1 MNAVER
7 ILELISAKGI
17 TEQKFLSDLHFNRS
31 LLSDW
36 KSGKSKSY
44 RKHIDKIADYFG
56 VTTDYLL
63 TGKKQENIRVYDED
77 DNVVVLDDETLEI
90 IDSLR
95 KRPEMKI
102 LFSVS
107 KKATKEDIIK
117 AVKIIEA
124 LRDTKEGD

>member
-1 MNAVER
+1 MFYMQ
-7 ILELISAKGI
+7 LEQLCAKNNISISTFVVDKLHMSKGNI
-17 TEQKFLSDLHFNRS
+17 AG
-31 LLSDW
+31 W
-36 KSGKSKSY
+36 
-44 RKHIDKIADYFG
+44 RKGQVPSANTIKKIADYFD

-63 TGKKQENIRVYDED
+63 TGKKPENVRVYDEE
-77 DNVVVLDDETLEI
+77 DNIVVLDDDTRDL

-107 KKATKEDIIK
+107 KKATKEDIIQ

-124 LRDTKEGD
+124 LKDNKEGD